1 MSVIVIDGEVGFGN
15 GRLLPSGPLRENIYF
30 GLSRAQAVVIMGND
44 HSNIKEKL
52 NGFLSNQRNNAI
64 KVLEATIVPKTNIGK
79 IKNTRLYAFSGIGHP
94 KKFFDTL
101 EKIGCC
107 VIAKIKYRDHHQFSP
122 REVKELVKSAKKQ
135 EAMLVTTSKDYAR
148 LSNEQ
153 KKYVTEILVKV
164 EWGNINDLKILLEK
178 NLR

>member
-1 MSVIVIDGEVGFGN
+1 MQNYQDWKNWRSEDFASASKEENLYFSKLRKSFKLGDNLEVLEVGFGN

-52 NGFLSNQRNNAI
+52 NGFLSNQHNNAI

-101 EKIGCC
+101 ERIGCC
-107 VIAKIKYRDHHQFSP
+107 VIAKIKYRVPISLWF
-122 REVKELVKSAKKQ
+122 
-135 EAMLVTTSKDYAR
+135 
-148 LSNEQ
+148 
-153 KKYVTEILVKV
+153 V
-164 EWGNINDLKILLEK
+164 E
-178 NLR
+178 